1 MRFYEKVKDQVAE
14 LTRKYQYPNDGTSF
28 GHFIIRECFTKIVD
42 FGFDGQ
48 DIDDFI
54 KEHIVDGTNDNGN
67 DAIFVHKEQRR
78 ILVFQFKYSQNSNLL
93 NTNEI
98 RKNKNFIDWILRL
111 SQDHLT
117 PNAKLKKVLDN
128 EISEILT
135 ETALKEN
142 QYTIAFYY
150 IDRQFPQ
157 KNKVDIQA
165 LFTNY
170 QDKGVNFEIKY
181 YDYDNLNDFYDDIEI
196 PKNEVKLKI
205 VPSEYF
211 IKNFNYH
218 DAEETNLET
227 IVCSIRANSLKKL
240 VHEHNELLFSLN
252 VRYFKGENDIN
263 SKIKQEYSKGS
274 KSNFWI
280 LNNGIQAICEDFTI
294 SEDSLHMKNLQIVN
308 GGQTSKTLTTIVNDL
323 PDEVH
328 ILMRLTKIATPS
340 KVSKIAKE
348 IATTSNNQNAITQR
362 DLHSG
367 DRLQRTIFKKL
378 DDVNIFYD
386 KKDGEWTTISNKLKY
401 KNTSGRS
408 PLYFRISNTD
418 LGKAYLSYFLQVPIS
433 SKGRDKLVYS
443 EEYYSDIFN
452 QEVNEDEQFY
462 KLLFA
467 FRLTEKI
474 NHIKWENESRFE
486 ILQNSFVNDVI
497 ISLSALYFL
506 RPNLGRFKEPAE
518 IRDQINKLDFRRYLD
533 NNNKYYLTLEAD
545 FEDFIMKIINGLQ
558 YTLDVLKS
566 AKELQS
572 QNWIPKDTNNWLKKD
587 GTYKQI
593 IGKITAYLTQNP

>member
-1 MRFYEKVKDQVAE
+1 MIFYEKVKDQVAE
-14 LTRKYQYPNDGTSF
+14 LTPKYNYPNDGTSF

-54 KEHIVDGTNDNGN
+54 REHIVDGANDNGN
-67 DAIFVHKEQRR
+67 DAIFVNKDQRR

-93 NTNEI
+93 STDEI
-98 RKNKNFIDWILRL
+98 RKNKKFVDWILRI
-111 SQDHLT
+111 SPNNLT

-135 ETALKEN
+135 EDALRDN
-142 QYTIAFYY
+142 QFTIAFYY
-150 IDRQFPQ
+150 IDRQFPERS
-157 KNKVDIQA
+157 KVDIQA

-170 QDKGVNFEIKY
+170 QDKRINFEIKY
-181 YDYDNLNDFYDDIEI
+181 YDYDTLNNFYDDIEI
-196 PKNEVKLKI
+196 PKNEVELKI
-205 VPSEYF
+205 VPTEYF

-218 DAEETNLET
+218 DAEETNLDT

-240 VHEHNELLFSLN
+240 VHEQNELLFSLN

-280 LNNGIQAICEDFTI
+280 LNNGIQAICENFEI
-294 SEDSLHMKNLQIVN
+294 SDDSLRIKNLQIVN

-340 KVSKIAKE
+340 KVSKISKE

-367 DRLQRTIFKKL
+367 DRLHRTIFKKL
-378 DDVNIFYD
+378 DEVNIFYD
-386 KKDGEWTTISNKLKY
+386 KKDGEWSTISNKIKY
-401 KNTSGRS
+401 KNPLGGS
-408 PLYFRISNTD
+408 PLYLRINNTD
-418 LGKAYLSYFLQVPIS
+418 LGKAYLSFFLQLPIS
-433 SKGRDKLVYS
+433 TKGRDKLVYS

-467 FRLTEKI
+467 FRITEKI
-474 NHIKWENESRFE
+474 NHIKWEKESNFE

-506 RPNLGRFKEPAE
+506 RPNLGRYKEPFDIKE
-518 IRDQINKLDFRRYLD
+518 QINKIDFKRYLD
-533 NNNKYYLTLEAD
+533 NNNKYNLTLDTD
-545 FEDFIMKIINGLQ
+545 FDEFVMKIIRGLQ
-558 YTLDVLKS
+558 YTLDILKAS
-566 AKELQS
+566 KELQS
-572 QNWIPKDTNNWLKKD
+572 ENWVPKDTNNWLKKD
-587 GTYKQI
+587 GTYKKI
-593 IGKITAYLTQNP
+593 IGNAIAYLLQNQ

>member
-1 MRFYEKVKDQVAE
+1 MIFYEKVKDQVAE
-14 LTRKYQYPNDGTSF
+14 LTPKYGYPNDGTSF

-42 FGFDGQ
+42 LGFDGQ

-54 KEHIVDGTNDNGN
+54 KEHIVDGANDNGN
-67 DAIFVHKEQRR
+67 DAIFVHKGQRR

-93 NTNEI
+93 NTDEI
-98 RKNKNFIDWILRL
+98 RKNKKFIDWILRL
-111 SQDHLT
+111 SPNNLT
-117 PNAKLKKVLDN
+117 PNTKLKKVLDN
-128 EISEILT
+128 EISDILT
-135 ETALKEN
+135 ETALQEN

-170 QDKGVNFEIKY
+170 QDKGINFEIKY
-181 YDYDNLNDFYDDIEI
+181 YDYDTLNDFYDDIEI
-196 PKNEVKLKI
+196 PKNEVELKI

-218 DAEETNLET
+218 DTEETKLET

-240 VHEHNELLFSLN
+240 VHEQNELLFSLN

-280 LNNGIQAICEDFTI
+280 LNNGIQAICEGFDI
-294 SEDSLHMKNLQIVN
+294 VDDSLKIKNLQIVN

-340 KVSKIAKE
+340 KVSKISKE

-378 DDVNIFYD
+378 DEVSVFYD
-386 KKDGEWTTISNKLKY
+386 KKDGEWATISNKVKY
-401 KNTSGRS
+401 KNPFGRS
-408 PLYFRISNTD
+408 PLYLRINNTD
-418 LGKAYLSYFLQVPIS
+418 LGKAYLSFFLQVPIS

-467 FRLTEKI
+467 FRLTERV
-474 NHIKWENESRFE
+474 NHIKWEKEKNFE

-497 ISLSALYFL
+497 ISLSALYFV
-506 RPNLGRFKEPAE
+506 RANLLQFKEPSDIKE
-518 IRDQINKLDFRRYLD
+518 QINRIDFKRYLD
-533 NNNKYYLTLEAD
+533 NNNKYSLVLDAD
-545 FEDFIMKIINGLQ
+545 FGDFIMLIVRGLQ
-558 YTLDVLKS
+558 YTLDILKGS
-566 AKELQS
+566 KELQGE
-572 QNWIPKDTNNWLKKD
+572 QWIQKDTNNWLKKD

-593 IGKITAYLTQNP
+593 IGKVITQILQNS